1 MCKILSL
8 SAWHIMSTPQ
18 MLTATTVNTQSSRVL
33 ARDVRQNP
41 WDLKNSLVHWFAPDQ
56 NSQWGEVSA
65 NVLSQNPAVCF

>member
-1 MCKILSL
+1 
-8 SAWHIMSTPQ
+8 